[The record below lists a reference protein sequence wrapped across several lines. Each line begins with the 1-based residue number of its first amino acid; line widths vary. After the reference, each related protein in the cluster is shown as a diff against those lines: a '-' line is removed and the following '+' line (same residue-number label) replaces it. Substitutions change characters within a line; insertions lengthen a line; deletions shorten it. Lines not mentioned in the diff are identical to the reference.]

1 MHGSDWRRMASH
13 VFRVYILED
22 VDQLC
27 RVEARTSE
35 TKRFVDLQMAE
46 QILGARFHDKV
57 EPIRVLER
65 APASISEPIQ
75 RPKRRNLQYTLD
87 ILRKGGKKR
96 RFQYLIATAPAMLR
110 QFVEGFLCY
119 AEDAQ
124 NRLDTK
130 FPISGK

>member
-1 MHGSDWRRMASH
+1 MDGSDWRLMASH

-57 EPIRVLER
+57 QPIRVLER
-65 APASISEPIQ
+65 APTSIPEPIQ
-75 RPKRRNLQYTLD
+75 RQKRRNLRYTLD
-87 ILRKGGKKR
+87 KLRKGEKKR
-96 RFQYLIATAPAMLR
+96 RCQY
-110 QFVEGFLCY
+110 
-119 AEDAQ
+119 
-124 NRLDTK
+124 
-130 FPISGK
+130 